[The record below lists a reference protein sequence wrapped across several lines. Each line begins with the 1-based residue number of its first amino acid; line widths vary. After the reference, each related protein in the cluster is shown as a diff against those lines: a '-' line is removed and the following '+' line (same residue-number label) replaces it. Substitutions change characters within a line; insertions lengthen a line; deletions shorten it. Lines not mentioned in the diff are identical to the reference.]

1 MPKKTPIV
9 PAKVQN
15 YLEKNAYRFEA
26 LPHRTV
32 FTAYDL
38 AQTLKFPL
46 EKIAKVL
53 LVRADKDFALI
64 VVAAKRRLDMAKIKK
79 ALKVKSVKIA
89 SEKDMVK
96 YFKVKAGAMTAFAK
110 LHGIIMALDRGLA
123 KESQVLFPSGD
134 FQIALRLSPKQ
145 VVKNE
150 EAILADLSVA
160 TNLKLQTSKKPKK
173 KSRPKKKAR
182 PSKKK
187 AASPKR
193 KKGKR

>member
-1 MPKKTPIV
+1 MPKKTPAV
-9 PAKVQN
+9 PAKVQK
-15 YLEKNAYRFEA
+15 YLEKNAYRYEA

-38 AQTLKFPL
+38 AQTLKVPL

-64 VVAAKRRLDMAKIKK
+64 VVAAKRRLDFAKIKK

-96 YFKVKAGAMTAFAK
+96 HFKVKAGAMTAFGK
-110 LHGIIMALDRGLA
+110 LHGAMIAFDRSLA
-123 KESQVLFPSGD
+123 KEAQALFPSGD
-134 FQIALRLSPKQ
+134 FQLALRMSPKQ

-150 EAILADLSVA
+150 EAVLADLSVT
-160 TNLKLQTSKKPKK
+160 TNLKLQMPKK
-173 KSRPKKKAR
+173 IKKKAR

-187 AASPKR
+187 RPSIKR